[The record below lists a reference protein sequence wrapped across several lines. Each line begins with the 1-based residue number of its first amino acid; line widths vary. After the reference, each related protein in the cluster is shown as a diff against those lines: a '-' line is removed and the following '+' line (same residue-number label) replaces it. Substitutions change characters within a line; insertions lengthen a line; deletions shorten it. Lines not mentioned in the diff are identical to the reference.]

1 MPHYSVS
8 PNVLGK
14 DKLWREFL
22 SYVNDNGNWRG
33 PKPTDWNL
41 SDGSKNDSLEA
52 MIGSLKLEDEGED
65 SEDREWVRLEA

>member
-1 MPHYSVS
+1 MLCS

-22 SYVNDNGNWRG
+22 SYVHINGNWRG
-33 PKPTDWNL
+33 PRPTDWNIA
-41 SDGSKNDSLEA
+41 DGSVNDSLEA

-65 SEDREWVRLEA
+65 AEDREWVRLEA